1 MRLAN
6 RRGIRFM
13 VLAMACFIANDSMV
27 KLASATLPAA
37 QLIFIRGLMASLLV
51 LAVARATAA
60 PIAVAQLTHRWVLV
74 RAAIDAVASL
84 TYLVSLFH
92 LPIANAT
99 AINLASPLFIVNDAL
114 VKYASQTM
122 PAAQLIF
129 IRGVMA
135 TLLVL
140 AAAQAMGAMPR
151 IREIAR
157 GWVAVRG
164 LVDAIGSLLVLVS
177 LFHLPLANAT
187 AINMASPLFIV
198 ALAVPLLGER
208 VDARRGAAIAAGFA
222 GVLLVI
228 QPRIE
233 GFNAYALLCLAA
245 TLLHAVRDLSVRRI
259 PPGVPSLAITLAT
272 AVAVT
277 LLAGLLSVPQGWQPL
292 GLREIALLAGAS
304 VFLASGYHLIIRST
318 RMGDMST
325 IAPWRYTGLLWALIV
340 GWVIWGD
347 LPNALGW
354 AGIALLIAAGVY
366 LIRRERGR

>member
-1 MRLAN
+1 MRGHNTAVHATTTTADSAAAARLAN

-13 VLAMACFIANDSMV
+13 VAAMACFIANDSMV
-27 KLASATLPAA
+27 KLASETLPAG
-37 QLIFIRGLMASLLV
+37 QLIFIRGMMASLLV

-60 PIAVAQLTHRWVLV
+60 PIASSQIGHRWVLA
-74 RAAIDAVASL
+74 RAAIDAMATF

-92 LPIANAT
+92 LPI
-99 AINLASPLFIVNDAL
+99 
-114 VKYASQTM
+114 
-122 PAAQLIF
+122 
-129 IRGVMA
+129 
-135 TLLVL
+135 
-140 AAAQAMGAMPR
+140 
-151 IREIAR
+151 
-157 GWVAVRG
+157 
-164 LVDAIGSLLVLVS
+164 
-177 LFHLPLANAT
+177 ANAT

-208 VDARRGAAIAAGFA
+208 VDARRWAAIAAGFA

-233 GFNAYALLCLAA
+233 GFNGYALLCLVA
-245 TLLHAVRDLSVRRI
+245 TLLHSVRDLVVRRI
-259 PPGVPSLAITLAT
+259 PSGIPSLAITLAT
-272 AVAVT
+272 AVSVT
-277 LLAGLLSVPQGWQPL
+277 LLAGLLSIVQGWQPL
-292 GLREIALLAGAS
+292 GLREFALLACAS

-366 LIRRERGR
+366 LVRRERSR

>member
-1 MRLAN
+1 MRGHNTAVHATTTTADSAAAARLAN

-13 VLAMACFIANDSMV
+13 VAAMACFIANDSMV
-27 KLASATLPAA
+27 KLASETLPAG
-37 QLIFIRGLMASLLV
+37 QLIFVRGMMASLLV

-60 PIAVAQLTHRWVLV
+60 PIAASQLTHRWVLA
-74 RAAIDAVASL
+74 RAAIDAMATF

-92 LPIANAT
+92 LPI
-99 AINLASPLFIVNDAL
+99 
-114 VKYASQTM
+114 
-122 PAAQLIF
+122 
-129 IRGVMA
+129 
-135 TLLVL
+135 
-140 AAAQAMGAMPR
+140 
-151 IREIAR
+151 
-157 GWVAVRG
+157 
-164 LVDAIGSLLVLVS
+164 
-177 LFHLPLANAT
+177 ANAT

-208 VDARRGAAIAAGFA
+208 VDARRWAAIAAGFA

-233 GFNAYALLCLAA
+233 GFNGYALLCLAA
-245 TLLHAVRDLSVRRI
+245 TLLHAVRDLVVRRI
-259 PPGVPSLAITLAT
+259 PAGIPSLAITLAT
-272 AVAVT
+272 AVSVT

>member
-1 MRLAN
+1 MRGHNTAVHATTTTADSAAAARLAN

-13 VLAMACFIANDSMV
+13 VAAMACFIANDSMV
-27 KLASATLPAA
+27 KLASETLPAG
-37 QLIFIRGLMASLLV
+37 QLIFVRGMMASLLV

-60 PIAVAQLTHRWVLV
+60 PIAASQIGHRWVLA
-74 RAAIDAVASL
+74 RAAIDAMATF

-92 LPIANAT
+92 LPI
-99 AINLASPLFIVNDAL
+99 
-114 VKYASQTM
+114 
-122 PAAQLIF
+122 
-129 IRGVMA
+129 
-135 TLLVL
+135 
-140 AAAQAMGAMPR
+140 
-151 IREIAR
+151 
-157 GWVAVRG
+157 
-164 LVDAIGSLLVLVS
+164 
-177 LFHLPLANAT
+177 ANAT

-208 VDARRGAAIAAGFA
+208 VDARRWAAIAAGFA

-233 GFNAYALLCLAA
+233 GFNGYALLCLAA
-245 TLLHAVRDLSVRRI
+245 TLLHAVRDLVVRRI
-259 PPGVPSLAITLAT
+259 PAGIPSLAITLAT
-272 AVAVT
+272 AVSVT
-277 LLAGLLSVPQGWQPL
+277 LLAGLLSIVQGWQPL
-292 GLREIALLAGAS
+292 GLREFALLACAS

-366 LIRRERGR
+366 LVRRERGR